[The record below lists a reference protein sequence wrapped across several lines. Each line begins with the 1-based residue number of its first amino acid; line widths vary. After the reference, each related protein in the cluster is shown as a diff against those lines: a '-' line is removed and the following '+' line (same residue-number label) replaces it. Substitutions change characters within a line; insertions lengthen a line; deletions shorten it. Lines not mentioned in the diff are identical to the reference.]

1 MGRNKTMK
9 IISIK
14 AHGVLDYVTV
24 AAFAA
29 IPSLFALS
37 GIPAYL
43 SYVLAIVH
51 LLMTLLTNFPLG
63 VFKVIA
69 VKLHKLV
76 ETIVG
81 PVLIVIPWILGFS
94 DSLTARYVFIG
105 AGLVILAVGI
115 LTNYFEEA

>member
-14 AHGVLDYVTV
+14 AHGVLDYITV
-24 AAFAA
+24 VAFAA

-43 SYVLAIVH
+43 SYVLAVVH
-51 LLMTLLTNFPLG
+51 LLMTLLTNFPFG
-63 VFKVIA
+63 VFKVIP
-69 VKLHKLV
+69 VRLHKLV

-94 DSLTARYVFIG
+94 DALTARYVFVG
-105 AGLVILAVGI
+105 AGLVILAVGV